1 MKKIIVDLLGADG
14 GIEPLLQGAIDTL
27 VSYPELHLILA
38 GPESVITSGILA
50 AESSGE
56 LYTNDTPSSLM
67 SRIEIIDTDDY
78 IRNDEPATAI
88 FNGRD
93 DSSLALSLARLK
105 SDDTC
110 IGYISAGNTGAI
122 LVGATFRLGLTAGL
136 KTPALSSSLRCR
148 NGQRICLVDC
158 GANVNCTA
166 KDLAQFA
173 LLGNAFAKSM
183 YGLEQ
188 PRIALLSVGR
198 EPGKGNP
205 LTLEAYQLIQ
215 HLPINFIGNAEG
227 YDLINGY
234 ADVIVA
240 DGYAGNLMLKCVE
253 AAGQT
258 AMQIVKHQ
266 MSEAAAE
273 NKMIYESILDGLS
286 PIFDLNSKGGA
297 TFLGTKKPII
307 KMHGCAVAETVV
319 SCVEQLLTL
328 NDAGFDRHIADAR
341 YTAPES

>member
-1 MKKIIVDLLGADG
+1 MKKIIIDLLGADG
-14 GIEPLLQGAIDTL
+14 GVEPLLQGAIDTL
-27 VSYPELHLILA
+27 NAYPELHLVLA
-38 GPESVITSGILA
+38 GPEPVI
-50 AESSGE
+50 
-56 LYTNDTPSSLM
+56 PSSLM
-67 SRIEIIDTDDY
+67 SRVEVLNTDDY

-93 DSSLALSLARLK
+93 ESSIALSLAKLK
-105 SDDTC
+105 SDDDC

-136 KTPALSSSLRCR
+136 KTPALSSSLRCN
-148 NGQRICLVDC
+148 NGQRVCLVDC

-205 LTLEAYQLIQ
+205 LTVEAYKLIEQLP
-215 HLPINFIGNAEG
+215 LNFVGNAEG

-258 AMQIVKHQ
+258 AMQIVKNQ
-266 MSEAAAE
+266 MSEASSE
-273 NKMIYESILDGLS
+273 SQEIYEALLGELS

-307 KMHGCAVAETVV
+307 KMHGCAVAETVL
-319 SCVEQLLTL
+319 SCVEQLHTL
-328 NDAGFDRHIADAR
+328 NDAGFDQYIAGAG
-341 YTAPES
+341 YTAPGS

>member
-14 GIEPLLQGAIDTL
+14 GMEPLLQGVIDTL
-27 VSYPELHLILA
+27 ISYPALHLVLA
-38 GPESVITSGILA
+38 GPASAITSGILNA
-50 AESSGE
+50 DNSGQ
-56 LYTNDTPSSLM
+56 LPANDNSPSLM
-67 SRIEIIDTDDY
+67 SRIEILDTDDY
-78 IRNDEPATAI
+78 IRNEEPATAI

-93 DSSLALSLARLK
+93 ESTIAISLAKLK
-105 SDDTC
+105 LDDEC

-166 KDLAQFA
+166 KDMAQFA

-205 LTLEAYQLIQ
+205 LTLETYKLIEQL
-215 HLPINFIGNAEG
+215 PVNFIGNAEG

-258 AMQIVKHQ
+258 AMEIVKRQ
-266 MSEAAAE
+266 MSEAAPE
-273 NKMIYESILDGLS
+273 HKIIYESILDGLS

-319 SCVEQLLTL
+319 SCIEQLLTL
-328 NDAGFDRHIADAR
+328 NDAGFDQYIADAR

>member
-1 MKKIIVDLLGADG
+1 MKKIIIDLLGADG
-14 GIEPLLQGAIDTL
+14 GMEPLLQGAVDTL
-27 VSYPELHLILA
+27 IAYPELHLVLA
-38 GPESVITSGILA
+38 GPEALIDI
-50 AESSGE
+50 
-56 LYTNDTPSSLM
+56 PSSLL
-67 SRIEIIDTDDY
+67 SRIEILNTEDY
-78 IRNDEPATAI
+78 IRNDEPATVI

-93 DSSLALSLARLK
+93 DSSIALSLARLK
-105 SDDTC
+105 SDADC

-122 LVGATFRLGLTAGL
+122 LVGASFRLGLTKGL
-136 KTPALSSSLRCR
+136 KTPALSSSLRCE
-148 NGQRICLVDC
+148 NGQRVCLVDC

-188 PRIALLSVGR
+188 PRVALLSVGR

-205 LTLEAYQLIQ
+205 LTLEAYKLIEQ
-215 HLPINFIGNAEG
+215 LPINFIGNAEG
-227 YDLINGY
+227 YDLIRGY

-258 AMQIVKHQ
+258 AMQIVKNQ
-266 MSEAAAE
+266 MSAAAPE
-273 NKMIYESILDGLS
+273 NKAIYESILGGLR
-286 PIFDLNSKGGA
+286 PIFDINTKGGA

-328 NDAGFDRHIADAR
+328 NAAGFDRYIADAH
-341 YTAPES
+341 YTAPEA

>member
-1 MKKIIVDLLGADG
+1 MKKIIIDLLGADG
-14 GIEPLLQGAIDTL
+14 GVEPLLQGAIDTL
-27 VSYPELHLILA
+27 NAYPELHLVLA
-38 GPESVITSGILA
+38 GPEPVI
-50 AESSGE
+50 
-56 LYTNDTPSSLM
+56 PSSLM
-67 SRIEIIDTDDY
+67 SRVEVLNTDDY

-93 DSSLALSLARLK
+93 ESSIALSLAKLK
-105 SDDTC
+105 SDDDC

-136 KTPALSSSLRCR
+136 KTPALSSSLRCN
-148 NGQRICLVDC
+148 NGQRVCLVDC

-205 LTLEAYQLIQ
+205 LTVEAYKLIEQ
-215 HLPINFIGNAEG
+215 LPINFIGNAEG

-258 AMQIVKHQ
+258 AMQIVKNQ
-266 MSEAAAE
+266 MSEASSE
-273 NKMIYESILDGLS
+273 SQEIYEALLGELS

-328 NDAGFDRHIADAR
+328 NDAGFDQYIAGAG